1 MISPN
6 FMVLG
11 ASKSATTTLYDVL
24 KKHNDIYTP
33 SFKEP
38 HFFNI
43 DENYNKG
50 LEWYQKTY
58 YKNVGKKKL
67 IFDFTP
73 TYLYSSSCA
82 KRIFDSLGSE
92 VKFIIIL
99 RNPVDRAYS
108 QYLHS
113 RRDGHESSDFMSS
126 INNESARINAARKNN
141 DILSEF
147 RYSYISQGL
156 YYNMLRSYL
165 EYFKLDN
172 FLIIN
177 FEEEIVGDIEK
188 TVKKLS
194 DFLDI
199 DLSTLNFDI
208 HSNKSGKSRFSF
220 IQKILKESGFWRK
233 AIKFFTPQ
241 LLRQIT
247 RNRIKNF
254 NKINFSYNMLE
265 KDLRKKIYKEYFLQD
280 VLMLEELINKKMNWD
295 IK

>member
-1 MISPN
+1 MSSPN
-6 FMVLG
+6 FMLLG
-11 ASKSATTTLYDVL
+11 ASKSATTTLYDIL
-24 KKHNDIYTP
+24 KEHDDVYTP

-43 DENYNKG
+43 DENYDKG
-50 LEWYQKTY
+50 LVWYQETY
-58 YKNVGKKKL
+58 YKNTEKKKV

-82 KRIFDSLGSE
+82 KRIFDNLGAE
-92 VKFIIIL
+92 VKFIVIL

-113 RRDGHESSDFMSS
+113 RRDGHESSEFISS
-126 INNESARINAARKNN
+126 IHNEFARIDAARRNN

-165 EYFKLDN
+165 KYFKLEN

-177 FEEEIVGDIEK
+177 FEEEIVDNIEK
-188 TVKKLS
+188 TIKKLS
-194 DFLDI
+194 DFLNI
-199 DLSTLNFDI
+199 DLSTCNFDI
-208 HSNKSGKSRFSF
+208 HSNRSGKSRFSF
-220 IQKILKESGFWRK
+220 IQEILKKSGFWRDL
-233 AIKFFTPQ
+233 IKFFTPQ
-241 LLRQIT
+241 LLRQII
-247 RNRIKNF
+247 RNKIKNF
-254 NKINFSYNMLE
+254 NKVDFSYNMLE
-265 KDLRKKIYKEYFLQD
+265 KDLRKKIYKEYFARD

>member
-1 MISPN
+1 
-6 FMVLG
+6 MVLG
-11 ASKSATTTLYDVL
+11 ASKSATTTLYDIL
-24 KKHNDIYTP
+24 KAHDDIYTP

-50 LEWYQKTY
+50 LAWYQKTY
-58 YKNVGKKKL
+58 YKNTDKKKV

-92 VKFIIIL
+92 VKFIIVL

-113 RRDGHESSDFMSS
+113 RRDGHESSDFISA
-126 INNESARINAARKNN
+126 INNESARIDIARKDK
-141 DILSEF
+141 DILSEL
-147 RYSYISQGL
+147 RYSYVSQGL
-156 YYNMLRSYL
+156 YYNMLQSYL
-165 EYFKLDN
+165 KYFKLEN

-177 FEEEIVGDIEK
+177 FEGEIVENIEK
-188 TVKKLS
+188 TVRKLS
-194 DFLDI
+194 DFLNI
-199 DLSTLNFDI
+199 DLSKLNFDI
-208 HSNKSGKSRFSF
+208 HSNKSGKSKSSF
-220 IQKILKESGFWRK
+220 IQGMLKKRSFWRK
-233 AIKFFTPQ
+233 TIRFFTPQ
-241 LLRQIT
+241 LLRQII
-247 RNRIKNF
+247 RNKIKNV
-254 NKINFSYNMLE
+254 NKVDFSYKMLE
-265 KDLRKKIYKEYFLQD
+265 KDLRKDVYKKYFLRD